1 MPVDGLPEPVIAFV
15 HRGQSAMHAVAARVE
30 PTVDRQSMSLGDIH
44 HRFVGRA
51 LARLQGRVRI
61 VVDRCLFGLERL
73 PVIRR
78 VAPRTL
84 FRL

>member
-1 MPVDGLPEPVIAFV
+1 
-15 HRGQSAMHAVAARVE
+15 MHAVAASIE
-30 PTVDRQSMSLGDIH
+30 PTVDRQSMSLRDIH

-51 LARLQGRVRI
+51 LARLQGRVCI

-78 VAPRTL
+78 VAPRDALPTPQTL
-84 FRL
+84 PTRPTDAVLRLRT